1 MSAPADTVDLAHRR
15 MHNLRLSG
23 PPLAS
28 VEDAVRWLGAVQ
40 SQDYGPAKWSI
51 GLRVPGIC
59 DADIDKAFADAA
71 ILRTHVLRPT
81 WHFVLPADIRWLL
94 ALTAPRVHALNA
106 YYYRQLGL
114 DPDIRRKCHALLA
127 GVLTGGGQLTR
138 KEIAAALAGTG
149 VTGGA
154 WTSGRRTEPEIAT
167 DGFRLTYILMS
178 AELDGVLCS
187 GALRGKQHTYALL
200 DERAPDAPG
209 LARDDALAELTRR
222 YFTSHGPATAK
233 DFRWWSSLTAADV
246 RDGLDAVGA
255 HLTHEVVG
263 GVSYWSAGST
273 PPPAVESP
281 TVHLLQAYD
290 EYIVGSSESR
300 YVLDVSGAA
309 RINTRDRAVYN
320 GVVILDSQVVG
331 AWKRTVERGR
341 VTITA
346 ALYASLDK
354 AQTEALHDAADR
366 HGRFLGLPAS
376 VEVTVA

>member
-1 MSAPADTVDLAHRR
+1 MSAPADTVDIAHRR
-15 MHNLRLSG
+15 MRNLRLSG
-23 PPLAS
+23 PSLAS

-51 GLRVPGIC
+51 GLRVPGIG
-59 DADIDKAFADAA
+59 DADLDKAFADAT

-127 GVLTGGGQLTR
+127 GVLAGGGQLTR
-138 KEIAAALAGTG
+138 KEIAAALDAAG
-149 VTGGA
+149 V
-154 WTSGRRTEPEIAT
+154 AT

-200 DERAPDAPG
+200 DERAPDPPG
-209 LARDDALAELTRR
+209 LTRDEALAELTRR

-246 RDGLDAVGA
+246 RDGLDAVGT
-255 HLTHEVVG
+255 HLTHEVIG

-290 EYIVGSSESR
+290 EYIVGCSESK

-341 VTITA
+341 VMIMA
-346 ALYASLDK
+346 ALYASLDE
-354 AQTEALHDAADR
+354 AQTEALRLAADR

-376 VEVTVA
+376 VELTTA